1 MDKEQAIKL
10 AQRYKAAV
18 AERLPIKAL
27 YLYGSYSKGNHTEV
41 AHTAKATIQK
51 TATLTLLLW

>member
-18 AERLPIKAL
+18 AERLPLKVL
-27 YLYGSYSKGNHTEV
+27 YLY
-41 AHTAKATIQK
+41 AHTAKATTQR
-51 TATLTLLLW
+51 TATLTLPLW